1 MTNMKTLITYY
12 SRTGNTK
19 TVGQNLAHTL
29 NADINEIIDEKTRM
43 GWVNFMRAGRDARSR
58 RTTRIQ
64 VTKKPEDYDRILI
77 GTPV

>member
-19 TVGQNLAHTL
+19 TVGQTLAHTL
-29 NADINEIIDEKTRM
+29 NADIDEIIDEKARM

-77 GTPV
+77 